1 MQWRTTVK
9 AGHGKDRASDRKG
22 ASSFPLIKVII
33 TLTLLVTYLNH
44 RDHSKQQLIQQQ
56 QQLQAEAEKPGWIS
70 NTFSWV
76 TKWGGKAASAYTAIN
91 PLF

>member
-1 MQWRTTVK
+1 MQWRTTVRT
-9 AGHGKDRASDRKG
+9 GHGKDRASDRKG

-33 TLTLLVTYLNH
+33 VVTLLVTYLNH
-44 RDHSKQQLIQQQ
+44 RDHTKQQQLIQQQ
-56 QQLQAEAEKPGWIS
+56 VQAEAEKPGWIS